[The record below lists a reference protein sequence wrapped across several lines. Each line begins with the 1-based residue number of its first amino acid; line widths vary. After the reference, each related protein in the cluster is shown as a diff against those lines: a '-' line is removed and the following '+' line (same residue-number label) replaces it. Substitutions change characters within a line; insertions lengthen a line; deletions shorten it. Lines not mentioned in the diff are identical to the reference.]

1 MKRKVL
7 LILALSALL
16 VCMFAV
22 SAGAAALTN
31 YASVE
36 LTLVDGTKTTGYC
49 VVDGRFQRDNV
60 YKNPENTDDGTYDW
74 GDIKVFDMRDSVIV
88 GNRSYSEVAGLN
100 CNGQAVNVEEFYFSS
115 QVTKILNTSFTSGW
129 QSLETVY
136 IPNTVTYIACAFQ
149 NSPVHRVIIEEG
161 SQLKAIEGGAF
172 QGCSNL
178 TTFDFPEGLESLG
191 RNCFWQSGLSGTIVI
206 PNSATYLA
214 PGALLSTEIEN
225 LYLGDGALEI
235 GYNFL
240 GTYGQTNNAYL
251 KNVYISASTT
261 FTQSN
266 TFYKCA
272 NLVNFYIVGSAEE
285 CAAMID
291 ALKSQSAGQ
300 YMTFITEG
308 EAKELGINE
317 ENGAGYAII
326 HTEYNRCQA
335 FYNGKH
341 AESEKTQK
349 FEGEAYLSSYCEFF
363 DCPRCGEISKVEL
376 CAPLFENKGYS
387 AAEYEGGGMSIGF
400 KVDKDAILAYE
411 EATGKTV
418 NYGVF
423 AVLADVIKTN
433 DIFDADG
440 KALDGVIAAD
450 ITDTDFDIFN
460 LKIVG
465 FTDKQVDIDLAM
477 GAYVGVSKDGTT
489 EYVYL
494 QDVTTEKNDKYY
506 FASYNDVKAI
516 VDAKN
521 GVSAQ

>member
-1 MKRKVL
+1 MKRKIL

-100 CNGQAVNVEEFYFSS
+100 CNNQAVNVEEFYFSS
-115 QVTKILNTSFTSGW
+115 QVTRILNTSFTSGW
-129 QSLETVY
+129 QSLKTVY
-136 IPNTVTYIACAFQ
+136 IPNTVTSIDYDSFKQ
-149 NSPVHRVIIEEG
+149 SVVERVVFEEG
-161 SQLKAIEGGAF
+161 SQLKSIGDNAF
-172 QGCSNL
+172 RGCSNL

-191 RNCFWQSGLSGTIVI
+191 YNCFWQSGLSGTIVI
-206 PNSATYLA
+206 PNSVTFLDA
-214 PGALLSTEIEN
+214 GSLLSTEIEN
-225 LYLGDGALEI
+225 LYLGDGALKI
-235 GYNFL
+235 GHNFL
-240 GTYGQTNNAYL
+240 GTYGQTDNAYL

-266 TFYKCA
+266 IFYKCA

-285 CAAMID
+285 CAAMINT
-291 ALKSQSAGQ
+291 LKAQSAGQ
-300 YMTFITEG
+300 YITFITEG

-349 FEGEAYLSSYCEFF
+349 FEGEAYLSSYCEFS

-376 CAPLFENKGYS
+376 CAPLFENKGFS
-387 AAEYEGGGMSIGF
+387 AAEYAGGGMSLSF
-400 KVDKDAILAYE
+400 KADKTAIEKYE
-411 EATGKTV
+411 KITGETV
-418 NYGVF
+418 RYGVF
-423 AVLADVIKTN
+423 AVLADKIGTN

-440 KALDGVIAAD
+440 KALAGAIAAD
-450 ITDTDFDIFN
+450 ITGTCFN
-460 LKIVG
+460 LFSLKMTG
-465 FTDKQVDIDLAM
+465 FTEAQKKLPFAM
-477 GAYVGVSKDGTT
+477 GAFVGTEKDGTT
-489 EYVYL
+489 EYSYL
-494 QDVTTEKNDKYY
+494 QIAAPAEGEKYY
-506 FASYNDVKAI
+506 FASYNDVIKLTPNDDEN
-516 VDAKN
+516 V
-521 GVSAQ
+521 